1 MFWALHLE
9 PLNLAIPWQEG
20 DKGILVAQIHRRFQT
35 NYDFEVHVDSRRTMV
50 TLPQNVL
57 AFRRPSFLATTY
69 QKQQPESGCFGHRTL
84 SQSALKCPQT
94 FRSRYPSHPKD
105 MNRHLSAQYPNSHAS
120 QAGPRRARVSEELLI
135 VADQIAE
142 AVEESRRQE
151 AILRSSAPRQQHP
164 SQGQMIPSQSLLE
177 PQVSAERVAE
187 DVEELRRRAA
197 TNRSSTSQQ
206 HPPQRQIIMPHSLH
220 ALAPFRDVEALA
232 SQILIDPQ
240 KIHFAS

>member
-1 MFWALHLE
+1 
-9 PLNLAIPWQEG
+9 
-20 DKGILVAQIHRRFQT
+20 
-35 NYDFEVHVDSRRTMV
+35 
-50 TLPQNVL
+50 
-57 AFRRPSFLATTY
+57 
-69 QKQQPESGCFGHRTL
+69 
-84 SQSALKCPQT
+84 
-94 FRSRYPSHPKD
+94 

-187 DVEELRRRAA
+187 DVEELRRQEATHRSSAPRQQHPSQGQMIPSQSLLEPQVSAERVAEDVEELRRRAA

-232 SQILIDPQ
+232 SQ
-240 KIHFAS
+240 

>member
-1 MFWALHLE
+1 
-9 PLNLAIPWQEG
+9 
-20 DKGILVAQIHRRFQT
+20 
-35 NYDFEVHVDSRRTMV
+35 
-50 TLPQNVL
+50 
-57 AFRRPSFLATTY
+57 
-69 QKQQPESGCFGHRTL
+69 
-84 SQSALKCPQT
+84 
-94 FRSRYPSHPKD
+94 

-187 DVEELRRRAA
+187 DVEELRRQEATHRSSAPRQQHPSQGQMIPPQSLPERQAPIRRAPVSAERVAEDVEELRRRAA
-197 TNRSSTSQQ
+197 TDRSSTSQQ
-206 HPPQRQIIMPHSLH
+206 QYLSQGQTILPQSLPERQAPPPRHDTNVPLLFQPMSNLSAQSLLFYRKCE
-220 ALAPFRDVEALA
+220 AEDEAMRRAQLMETYQYAPAPVKRVEALRY
-232 SQILIDPQ
+232 Q
-240 KIHFAS
+240 